1 MSRGRS
7 LARYLALALLALMTA
22 SAGRVGADEPTPD
35 AVASPP
41 APWDQR
47 LVPVP
52 ESDVSGA
59 EPRMQQAIADARAEV
74 ARLLGAADSDPVKL
88 AQAYGRLGA
97 LLVLREVE
105 APADAAFRNAR
116 TLEPDAFRWPYYAG
130 YLAMMTGND
139 ERALELFEAARVLDP
154 DYPTLYLRLG
164 KVHLDRSELPEASAN
179 FERIAA
185 VQGLEAAAH
194 FYLGQIANLE
204 RRYQDAVA
212 HLTKTL
218 EKDPAATE
226 AQWPLAQA
234 YRALGQDD
242 LAREHMALVEPRT
255 PPAKDPLLEQLQG
268 AAEQSVPA
276 FERAI
281 YAVDKRDYTTAAAEF
296 AAGLEVAPKNSAA
309 RVSYARVLY
318 LSGDREAAEV
328 ELDRV
333 LAAEPEQILALFLKA
348 ALAQQDGDRE
358 RAAALYQRVLEL
370 EPSHPGALYYLANLD
385 FEDGPLGRGRDR
397 LPAHA
402 RRRRRPGPGRPAGR
416 RRGAPRW
423 RQRGDIRGGNRHPD
437 ESAARRSGASL
448 CADPAARARQGP
460 GAEGRSTG
468 TRARPATQLP
478 ATKSAGPAHPGPRP
492 RRRGRF
498 RNGHRHSVPGD
509 PHGRGLAT
517 PGDAGADGSGAC
529 GLQGRTARGR
539 ALASRGSV
547 DLPSAVRS
555 HGTLPRLPGGGAL
568 LSTRGDPQAPSR
580 KRQRAGGCRP
590 FEGLPRRGP

>member
-1 MSRGRS
+1 M
-7 LARYLALALLALMTA
+7 
-22 SAGRVGADEPTPD
+22 
-35 AVASPP
+35 
-41 APWDQR
+41 
-47 LVPVP
+47 P
-52 ESDVSGA
+52 E
-59 EPRMQQAIADARAEV
+59 
-74 ARLLGAADSDPVKL
+74 
-88 AQAYGRLGA
+88 
-97 LLVLREVE
+97 
-105 APADAAFRNAR
+105 

-296 AAGLEVAPKNSAA
+296 AAGLEVAPDNWAA

-318 LSGDREAAEV
+318 LSGDREAAEA

-333 LAAEPEQILALFLKA
+333 LAAAPDQTLALFLKA

-358 RAAALYQRVLEL
+358 RAAALYRRVLEL

-385 FEDGPLGRGRDR
+385 FEEGRWAEAAIGY
-397 LPAHA
+397 
-402 RRRRRPGPGRPAGR
+402 RRTLAAE
-416 RRGAPRW
+416 GAPA
-423 RQRGDIRGGNRHPD
+423 P
-437 ESAARRSGASL
+437 ASL
-448 CADPAARARQGP
+448 LALI
-460 GAEGRSTG
+460 AE
-468 TRARPATQLP
+468 
-478 ATKSAGPAHPGPRP
+478 H
-492 RRRGRF
+492 
-498 RNGHRHSVPGD
+498 H
-509 PHGRGLAT
+509 
-517 PGDAGADGSGAC
+517 AGADE
-529 GLQGRTARGR
+529 ARSAEGIVALINARPDDPSLRYAQIRLLVLAKDPALRDAKR
-539 ALASRGSV
+539 ALELAQ
-547 DLPSAVRS
+547 
-555 HGTLPRLPGGGAL
+555 L
-568 LSTRGDPQAPSR
+568 LSFQQPSPQALRTLALAHAGAGDFATATATQSQAILMAGGWLPPAMRELMDRERAAYRDERLEGEPWPAGDPLISPP
-580 KRQRAGGCRP
+580 P
-590 FEGLPRRGP
+590 FDPTGPFRDYPAAVPY

>member
-1 MSRGRS
+1 
-7 LARYLALALLALMTA
+7 
-22 SAGRVGADEPTPD
+22 
-35 AVASPP
+35 VASLP
-41 APWDQR
+41 APWAER
-47 LVPVP
+47 LLPIP
-52 ESDVSGA
+52 DSDLSGA
-59 EPRMQQAIADARAEV
+59 EPAIRQAITEARATI
-74 ARLLGAADSDPVKL
+74 AGLLDRPDADPNRL

-97 LLVLREVE
+97 LLVLREVD

-116 TLEPDAFRWPYYAG
+116 DLEPDAFRWPYYAG

-139 ERALELFEAARVLDP
+139 ERALELFEAARALDP

-185 VQGLEAAAH
+185 VPGLEAAAH

-281 YAVDKRDYTTAAAEF
+281 YAVDKRDYRTAAAEF
-296 AAGLEVAPKNSAA
+296 AAGLEVAPANWAA

-318 LSGDREAAEV
+318 LTGDREAAEA

-333 LAAEPEQILALFLKA
+333 LAAEPEQTLALFLKA

-358 RAAALYQRVLEL
+358 RAAALYRRVLEL

-385 FEDGPLGRGRDR
+385 FEQGRWAEAATGYRRTLAAEDAPAPASLLAIVAEHHAGAGEERSAEGIAALTNARPEDPALRYAQIRLLVLANDPALRDAKR
-397 LPAHA
+397 ALELAQLLSFQQPSPQALRTLALAHA
-402 RRRRRPGPGRPAGR
+402 GAGDFDTAAATQGQAILMAGGWLPPAMRELMDRELAAYRDERLEGEPWPAGDPLI
-416 RRGAPRW
+416 APPPFDPTGPFR
-423 RQRGDIRGGNRHPD
+423 DY
-437 ESAARRSGASL
+437 
-448 CADPAARARQGP
+448 PAA
-460 GAEGRSTG
+460 
-468 TRARPATQLP
+468 
-478 ATKSAGPAHPGPRP
+478 
-492 RRRGRF
+492 
-498 RNGHRHSVPGD
+498 VPY
-509 PHGRGLAT
+509 
-517 PGDAGADGSGAC
+517 
-529 GLQGRTARGR
+529 
-539 ALASRGSV
+539 
-547 DLPSAVRS
+547 
-555 HGTLPRLPGGGAL
+555 
-568 LSTRGDPQAPSR
+568 
-580 KRQRAGGCRP
+580 
-590 FEGLPRRGP
+590 

>member
-1 MSRGRS
+1 MSRDRS
-7 LARYLALALLALMTA
+7 LVRHLVLSLLAIMTL
-22 SAGRVGADEPTPD
+22 SAARVGAGETAPD
-35 AVASPP
+35 PVASPP

-52 ESDVSGA
+52 ESDVTGA
-59 EPRMQQAIADARAEV
+59 EPKIQQAIADARAEV
-74 ARLLGAADSDPVKL
+74 ARLLESADTDPRKL

-116 TLEPDAFRWPYYAG
+116 DLEPDAFRWPYYAG

-139 ERALELFEAARVLDP
+139 ERALELFEAARALDP

-164 KVHLDRSELPEASAN
+164 KVHLDRSELAEASAN

-185 VQGLEAAAH
+185 VPGLEAAAH

-296 AAGLEVAPKNSAA
+296 AAGLEVAPDNWAA

-318 LSGDREAAEV
+318 LSGDREAAEA

-333 LAAEPEQILALFLKA
+333 LAAEPDQTLALFLKA

-358 RAAALYQRVLEL
+358 GAAALYRRVLEL
-370 EPSHPGALYYLANLD
+370 EPSHPGALLLPGQSG
-385 FEDGPLGRGRDR
+385 FRGGPLGRGRDR

-402 RRRRRPGPGRPAGR
+402 RRRRRPGPGQPAGHR
-416 RRGAPRW
+416 RRA
-423 RQRGDIRGGNRHPD
+423 
-437 ESAARRSGASL
+437 
-448 CADPAARARQGP
+448 
-460 GAEGRSTG
+460 
-468 TRARPATQLP
+468 
-478 ATKSAGPAHPGPRP
+478 P
-492 RRRGRF
+492 RRRR
-498 RNGHRHSVPGD
+498 
-509 PHGRGLAT
+509 
-517 PGDAGADGSGAC
+517 
-529 GLQGRTARGR
+529 
-539 ALASRGSV
+539 
-547 DLPSAVRS
+547 RS
-555 HGTLPRLPGGGAL
+555 
-568 LSTRGDPQAPSR
+568 
-580 KRQRAGGCRP
+580 
-590 FEGLPRRGP
+590 EIRRGNRRPDERSGPTTHPFAMPRSGCSHSPRIPR